1 MTESTAQPQRI
12 LTSHRR
18 FDYQPIVGRPD
29 YIWPDGNRLAV
40 YIGFNVE
47 HFEFGGGLGAKLAP
61 SNEPDVLNYAW
72 REYGNR
78 VGAWRCLDLFSE
90 LDIPVGALINTALY
104 VHAPQ
109 LMDAFRARG
118 DEIIG
123 HGHTNADRQNLVDE
137 AGERALIA
145 SCTER
150 ITAIEGTAPRGWLS
164 PWIAE
169 SATTPDL
176 LQECGYHYTLNWC
189 HDDQP
194 IPMATRNGSL
204 WSIPY
209 PQELNDI
216 PMLAA
221 RQMDIAPFVR
231 MIEDQFDEML
241 RQSAQQP
248 LVMGIALHPYLVG
261 QPYRLKVLREA
272 LKAIRQR
279 GNAWWTTPG
288 QICKHVQS
296 IDALQVLG
304 KRR

>member
-1 MTESTAQPQRI
+1 MTESSAHTQRI
-12 LTSHRR
+12 LTSHNR
-18 FDYQPIVGRPD
+18 FGYQPIIGRPD
-29 YIWPDGNRLAV
+29 YAWPDGNRLAV

-104 VHAPQ
+104 DHAPQ

-123 HGHTNADRQNLVDE
+123 HGHTNADRQNMVDE

-150 ITAIEGTAPRGWLS
+150 ITAMEGAAPRGWLS

-176 LQECGYHYTLNWC
+176 LQENGYHYTLNWC

-194 IPMATRNGSL
+194 IPMTTRNGPL

-272 LKAIRQR
+272 LKAIRKH

-288 QICKHVQS
+288 DICKHVQS
-296 IDALQVLG
+296 IDALQSLG
-304 KRR
+304 ELR